1 MVLVLP
7 SQDQR
12 KLAFSIMQG
21 FLFIPLLRIAS
32 LLPSFLRL
40 LYRRT
45 GGGGEGG
52 GRGIPERG

>member
-21 FLFIPLLRIAS
+21 FLFILLLRIAS

-40 LYRRT
+40 LYRRR
-45 GGGGEGG
+45 GGGGGG
-52 GRGIPERG
+52 GGIPERG